1 MKRTIL
7 LLIISVLIHPRT
19 DAQED
24 RDHSGIDKMILFGE
38 YKAAIDSCRMI
49 LDSDSANA
57 AIWYKMGIASQNLLP
72 DTGSFNCFL
81 RAMSLK
87 PENNLYKFSVAKSY
101 YNKGRNNRARP
112 LFREL
117 CESDSLN
124 WDYAYY
130 LSSVFMDEGQVEK
143 ALEIYEPFYNHKPD
157 NYVILDK
164 IGFAN
169 LRKGDFET
177 AAAYYDRSLKINPE
191 NTDAVRN
198 LSFLYPYLH
207 KTDSAL
213 TLLSRYI
220 ERDPEDID
228 LIARRATIYYSKNY
242 FKRAL
247 NDYLKILTL
256 GDSSFLYLKRAGIGY
271 VNNLQPKQGLNLLL
285 KATVIDTTDYE
296 TVDYIAQCYFRLDQL
311 DKSITYYQKV
321 VDILNP
327 LAKQLGITHLNLG
340 QKMQTLKDH
349 ENAIDSYVRSYELT
363 HNPSLLMLIANV
375 YDETL
380 QDSQRAITYY
390 KQYLSAIKEQGGTFT
405 AEYLNSIRSRIEY
418 LEKKQSGKPAAIP
431 KSGTNL
437 RESMV
442 I

>member
-1 MKRTIL
+1 
-7 LLIISVLIHPRT
+7 
-19 DAQED
+19 
-24 RDHSGIDKMILFGE
+24 
-38 YKAAIDSCRMI
+38 
-49 LDSDSANA
+49 
-57 AIWYKMGIASQNLLP
+57 MGIASQNLLP
-72 DTGSFNCFL
+72 DTGSFNCFVK
-81 RAMSLK
+81 AMSLK
-87 PENNLYKFSVAKSY
+87 PENNLYKFSVAKGY
-101 YNKGRNNRARP
+101 YNKGRNNRAKP
-112 LFREL
+112 LLREL

-130 LSSVFMDEGQVEK
+130 LSSVYMDEGMVEK
-143 ALEIYEPFYNHKPD
+143 ALEIYKPFYNQNPE

-169 LRKGDFET
+169 LRKGNFET
-177 AAAYYDRSLKINPE
+177 AAAYYERSLKINPE

-198 LSFLYPYLH
+198 LSFLYPYLQ

-213 TLLSRYI
+213 NLLSKYI
-220 ERDPEDID
+220 DRDPEDID

-242 FKRAL
+242 SKRAL

-285 KATVIDTTDYE
+285 KATLIDTADYE

-311 DKSITYYQKV
+311 DKSIIYYQKV

-327 LAKQLGITHLNLG
+327 IAKQLGITHLNLG
-340 QKMQTLKDH
+340 QKKQTLKNH
-349 ENAIDSYVRSYELT
+349 EMAIEIYVRSYELT

-375 YDETL
+375 YDESL
-380 QDSQRAITYY
+380 QDAHRAIVYY
-390 KQYLSAIKEQGGTFT
+390 RQYLSAIKEQGGTFT
-405 AEYLNSIRSRIEY
+405 SGYLNSIKSRIEY
-418 LEKKQSGKPAAIP
+418 LEKKQSGKPAPIP

-437 RESMV
+437 TEGMM